1 MQKPKYSVGLIG
13 YAFMGKAHSNAYR
26 QAPRFFDLPVE
37 IDMKAICGRDP
48 QMVEKAAGNLGW
60 TSFETDWRK
69 VVEDP
74 EIDIVDIS
82 VPGHLHAE
90 IAIAAAEA
98 GKIVFVEKPLANSLE
113 EATRVREAV
122 AASGR
127 PSLLFHNYR
136 KAPAV
141 MLAHQLFEEG
151 VIGQIRHF
159 RASYLQDWLVDPE
172 FPYTWRH
179 SKKLAGSGA
188 HGDLNAHLIDLARHL
203 VDEIVQVSGTKATF
217 INARPMASGMECS
230 GVETDESGLGIVDV
244 DDATAFW
251 ARFKSGAI
259 GTFEASRFATGRKNS
274 NRFEIY
280 GSKGAIC
287 FDLERMNE
295 LELYKTDDTTSQ
307 SGFRTV
313 QVTGKGMP
321 HGHAYWPPGHI
332 IGYEHTFIG
341 LIADALK
348 DIHEGR
354 CPSPNVEDG
363 YRNQQVLDAVERSC
377 DAGGSAVRIEA

>member
-1 MQKPKYSVGLIG
+1 MQKRKLSVGLIG

-37 IDMKAICGRDP
+37 IDMKTICGRNQD
-48 QMVEKAAGNLGW
+48 MVAKAAETLGW
-60 TSFETDWRK
+60 REAQTDWRR
-69 VVEDP
+69 VIDDP
-74 EIDIVDIS
+74 EIDIVDVS

-90 IAIAAAEA
+90 IAVAAAQA
-98 GKIVFVEKPLANSLE
+98 GKIVFVEKPLANTLD
-113 EATRVREAV
+113 EAKQVRDAV
-122 AASGR
+122 AKSGK

-141 MLAHQLFEEG
+141 MLANQLIEEG
-151 VIGQIRHF
+151 VIGEIRHF
-159 RASYLQDWLVDPE
+159 RASYLQDWLNDPE

-179 SKKLAGSGA
+179 SRKLAGSGA
-188 HGDLNAHLIDLARHL
+188 HGDLNAHLIDLSRHL
-203 VDEIVQVSGTKATF
+203 VGEIVQVSGTKTAF
-217 INARPMASGMECS
+217 INSRTIKNEDDFPEAKR
-230 GVETDESGLGIVDV
+230 DENGKGIVDV

-287 FDLERMNE
+287 FDLENMNA
-295 LELYKTDDTTSQ
+295 LELYKTSDEPLQ
-307 SGFRTV
+307 AGFATI
-313 QVTGKGMP
+313 QVTGGDFP
-321 HGHAYWPPGHI
+321 HGEAYWPPGHI

-348 DIHEGR
+348 EIDSGR

-363 YRNQQVLDAVERSC
+363 YRNQLVLDAVERSC
-377 DAGGSAVRIEA
+377 DDGGSPVLIGL